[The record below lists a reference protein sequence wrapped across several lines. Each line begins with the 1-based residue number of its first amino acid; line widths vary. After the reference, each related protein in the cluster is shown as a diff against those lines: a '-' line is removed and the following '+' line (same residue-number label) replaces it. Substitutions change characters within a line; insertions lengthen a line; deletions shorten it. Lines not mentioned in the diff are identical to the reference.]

1 MIPFA
6 QNVFGKINFPF
17 DYLISCAMSSIPTE
31 NLIIARPKLLYVFH
45 SHLKMCESIRSPKH
59 VAALVEKTEQ
69 MRAIYIIYDSI

>member
-1 MIPFA
+1 
-6 QNVFGKINFPF
+6 
-17 DYLISCAMSSIPTE
+17 MSSIPTE

-45 SHLKMCESIRSPKH
+45 SHLKMCETIRSPKH